1 MADQMPAESSDI
13 ADVRLK
19 VNVLVLLIGT
29 LIQTAKSGVFLS
41 RVDWIV
47 TINRV
52 QQLLALV

>member
-1 MADQMPAESSDI
+1 MPAESSDI